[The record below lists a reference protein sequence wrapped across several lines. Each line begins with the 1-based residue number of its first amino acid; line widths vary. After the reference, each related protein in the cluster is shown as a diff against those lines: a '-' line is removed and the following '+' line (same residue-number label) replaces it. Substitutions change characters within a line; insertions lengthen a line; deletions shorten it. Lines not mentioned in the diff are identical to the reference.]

1 MKVHWTAFAVN
12 ELKSIFIYYRA
23 VAGGA
28 VAENI
33 RKTILNTA
41 KFIGKYPNMGM
52 LEENLEDLDQGHRY
66 IVEGNY
72 KIIYLIL
79 DGEIY
84 ITDVFDCRQNPQK
97 IRR

>member
-12 ELKSIFIYYRA
+12 ELKNIFIYYRA
-23 VAGGA
+23 VAGEV
-28 VAENI
+28 VADNI
-33 RKTILNTA
+33 RKSILNTS

-72 KIIYLIL
+72 KIIYLIM
-79 DGEIY
+79 DDEIY